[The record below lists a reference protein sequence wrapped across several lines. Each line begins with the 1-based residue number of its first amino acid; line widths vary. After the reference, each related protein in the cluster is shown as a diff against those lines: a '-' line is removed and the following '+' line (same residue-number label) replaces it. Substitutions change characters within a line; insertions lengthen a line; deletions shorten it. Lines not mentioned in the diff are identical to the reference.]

1 MKKIILMI
9 ALTTISFVQTSFAQT
24 DSKQV
29 LNEMLTS
36 YLNLKN
42 SLIVDN
48 ADSARAAARKI
59 FNAID
64 NMPIEM
70 LPANQHKIWI
80 KYSDK
85 LHYDAEH
92 IKSPVDIDHQ
102 REHFIILSKNM
113 YELMKALNFN
123 ISDLYYQF
131 CPMAN
136 NGKGAYWLS
145 ETEKIGNPYFGK
157 QMLTCGST
165 KETLKAKQQ

>member
-1 MKKIILMI
+1 MKKITLII
-9 ALTTISFVQTSFAQT
+9 ALATISIVQTSFAQT

-29 LNEMLTS
+29 LNDILTA

-42 SLIVDN
+42 SFVADN
-48 ADSARAAARKI
+48 TESARAAAKQI

-64 NMPIEM
+64 NMPIKD
-70 LPANQHKIWI
+70 LPDNQHKIWM

-85 LHYDAEH
+85 IHYDAEH

-102 REHFIILSKNM
+102 REHFITLSKNM